1 MSTLEI
7 AVSPLDVV
15 RQTTLRLMTRSA
27 LLTRI
32 LGRRRSRVASLATVQ
47 VLVILALAVF
57 FPVGMFF
64 IGPMILG
71 VAHIAADAR
80 YLVLRQRLPKAFVVL
95 SAISAIAIVGLRV
108 LEGLQVVHASVDV
121 WEAAVGAFWM
131 ISALAFAARDA
142 RARRRALLVGLVLGG
157 LFVVGLTHASA
168 ANVVMMHAH
177 NVIGIATWVFLYR
190 KRKAWELLP
199 VAVLAVGVLFVVSGA
214 ALPWTYRAGG
224 ELAFGTHITAIG
236 RWLAPGATPHVA
248 AGIVISFVLLQAVH
262 YAVWTTWI
270 PQEDL
275 SGEGTLTF
283 RMTMRGLVTDFGA
296 IGCAFVAAII
306 VGLAGLALFRIH
318 AALSWYV
325 TLSRFHGLLELAVI
339 AFLFVRG
346 EDLSRGGPRPRPS

>member
-1 MSTLEI
+1 M
-7 AVSPLDVV
+7 
-15 RQTTLRLMTRSA
+15 
-27 LLTRI
+27 
-32 LGRRRSRVASLATVQ
+32 ASLATAQV
-47 VLVILALAVF
+47 VLVLTLSVL

-64 IGPMILG
+64 IGPMVLG
-71 VAHIAADAR
+71 IAHIAADAR

-108 LEGLQVVHASVDV
+108 LQAQGVVHASIDL
-121 WEAAVGAFWM
+121 WEAAVGALWL
-131 ISALAFAARDA
+131 ISALAFAARDR
-142 RARRRALLVGLVLGG
+142 RARRRALAVGAGLGG
-157 LFVVGLTHASA
+157 LFVVGLMHASA

-199 VAVLAVGVLFVVSGA
+199 IAVLTLGVVFILSGA

-236 RWLAPGATPHVA
+236 KWLAPGLTPHVA
-248 AGIVISFVLLQAVH
+248 AGVVISFVLLQAIH

-275 SGEGTLTF
+275 TGEGTLTF
-283 RMTMRGLVTDFGA
+283 RMTVRGLIADFGFA
-296 IGCAFVAAII
+296 GCALVGAVIL
-306 VGLAGLALFRIH
+306 GLAGLALFRIH
-318 AALSWYV
+318 DALSWYV

-346 EDLSRGGPRPRPS
+346 EDLSRSAAPPMAQPIAKRFECERRRPAR